1 MAEQRPL
8 GFWLRLVDGLI
19 NEQFDTMVEEHGVT
33 RRQWQILNVLA
44 EQPSTAAELND
55 ALKPFFSQTADESSA
70 EHLDELLESGWVS
83 NAGDRFSLTDLGR
96 SSLASLGEV
105 VDRNRQ
111 RITEGVSADEY
122 DAALDVLQR
131 MARNLG
137 WDG

>member
-55 ALKPFFSQTADESSA
+55 ALKPFFSQTADEWSS

-83 NAGDRFSLTDLGR
+83 NEGDRFSLTDLGR